1 MSDKKRKRILVSAG
15 DPSGDLILARVVS
28 EWKKLHPEM
37 EFVGLCGPESEKAGV
52 QVLARSSDVAVV
64 GITEVLFNLR
74 KIFGTLARLGR
85 ELETGIG

>member
-1 MSDKKRKRILVSAG
+1 MSEKKSKRILVSAG

-52 QVLARSSDVAVV
+52 RVLA
-64 GITEVLFNLR
+64 N
-74 KIFGTLARLGR
+74 
-85 ELETGIG
+85 